1 MMDEQG
7 SPTSK
12 PGDGIARNPLTVHAH
27 VKEAYRRYYDSAFW
41 LRDAKLLAERRSLL
55 EQHGTM
61 TQEPLLEAVPVYPSV
76 KAIEEAC
83 REAGLGAFATE
94 HLGEVVFGS
103 GQGIKLRDH
112 QAKALV
118 RALVG
123 DQDGRKNVVVTSGTG
138 SGKTESFLLPL
149 IARLLNERASARLP
163 GELNPWWE
171 KDLGRHDK
179 TWKPARV
186 EGVGSVEPAVRA
198 LVMYPTN
205 ALVEDQVVRLR
216 KAAVRATAIHGK
228 PLFYFGRYTGSTWG
242 GTTNV
247 SGTLDATTRGTVN
260 KIAEQFRKI
269 ERERHDLERTML
281 ERGES
286 SEVIAE
292 VLGQVQDPRCGE
304 LLTRWDMIWGLP
316 DILITNTSMLN
327 VMLMRREEENLFA
340 KTREWL
346 NDDPDAVFSLVVDEL
361 HSYRG
366 TQGTEVALVVR
377 NLLDRLGLEP
387 DSPKLRCIA
396 TSASLDGEEGR
407 NYLEEFFGT
416 RGSSF
421 TIMPGYPL
429 TPSAELP
436 LEPGKVEAL
445 VTAASSRDE
454 DALKEIAS
462 SRGCRDALAAACLE
476 AGKGDD
482 GIARPAPL
490 TRVREAI
497 LGKDAPDEVFDAFM
511 AACAVETGGT
521 WERPKPTFR
530 SHMFFRQ
537 VQGMWACSDPECTE
551 VDPAFDYEGRK
562 IGRLFRV
569 PSTKCG
575 CGGQVLELLYCYDC
589 GEAFLGGYIVPTPP
603 EMAGDAVGAF
613 LESTPPETGSA
624 KQAMVYER
632 RQSEFRWYW
641 PGGKVPA
648 GNASWT
654 HNNPATSKSER
665 FAFAAANW
673 EPRLG
678 FLAAAHAP
686 ENSTGV
692 FFPPSTSDVAALPE
706 KCPRCDASKRQADL
720 KSFFEGRVNS
730 PIRGLRTGLN
740 ATTQL
745 VGSRTLDALQE
756 GKKPEKMIAFT
767 DSRDDAADL
776 AAGLELNQ
784 FRDLIRQ
791 VLFRTLAAK
800 DGVTSDRLVAALK
813 ATNARQSHD
822 DSEALE
828 AIEALKLER
837 RPLWQAVRLA
847 CVDQIEDE
855 ERALLDRHDAE
866 VRGGSAS
873 WPTILASVERT
884 LLERGI
890 NPAGAEASRQ
900 YFDKYPWW
908 KYFDP
913 PTPEAW
919 TSLERNETTEAER
932 RKILDHLSA
941 HVANTVFDFGG
952 RDPESICVA
961 YLSVPGAHGAL
972 VGCSDEEAREILANT
987 LRVLGRKGRYDGSNW
1002 TIASENAPRA
1012 LLDYFERVAPR
1023 LNTDAVS
1030 LAERVKFYL
1039 VGKGVM
1045 TETWFLRTK
1054 DRAGLSLELV
1064 SINEGEAKRCD
1075 GCGLVSA
1082 NARLGTCTTEA
1093 CASPGFIELEAG
1105 EQDYYSW
1112 VAQSEPRRMSVEEL
1126 TGQTKPISAQR
1137 ERQRRFRGDAFVSGE
1152 HALVHELDVLSVTTT
1167 MEVGVDIGSLRLV
1180 MMANMPPQ
1188 RFNYQQRVG
1197 RAGRAG
1203 QAFSYA
1209 LTISR
1214 GAAHDDYYFNNPG
1227 RMTGD
1232 IPPQPYLDLSRPEII
1247 KRVVA
1252 AECMRRAFESLP
1264 ESPER
1269 GPDSNHGAFGT
1280 VADWKVKHLGPVSR
1294 WLKQSPETG
1303 KITQRLT
1310 AYSRLALGESEAIE
1324 EFARRGLS
1332 DLVTKVVEDPRF
1344 VQDDL
1349 SHRLAVAGVLPMF
1362 GFPTQVRT
1370 LFSDRTYQGAK
1381 AEELALSDR
1390 PLDHAVWAFSPG
1402 AEIPKDKQLHTCCG
1416 FVVKRD
1422 GYKGVQNEENPLG
1435 PRLDFS
1441 SCTNDDCG
1449 SLSLLQRG
1457 ESGEIADACPVCSQ
1471 PSEIIP
1477 VFQPRG
1483 FMAHWMARDN
1493 TGQRQRGRALPPPV
1507 LAFEPRFEGGRDQ
1520 PAARVAVGEGPVA
1533 VVNTNGGKRF
1543 TLRQLDPNMVVVT
1556 DGEYRDDTITK
1567 PLEEMSLEV
1576 IERGAIGAVFSTD
1589 VLSLE
1594 VRGEGGFG
1602 NNGVIETAGRQPSAR
1617 PALASFAE
1625 LLKLASATYLDVSP
1639 DEFRV
1644 GRQSGLSEGG
1654 IRTEQ
1659 VFLADALANGAG
1671 YARRIAEPEH
1681 MRRALEEF
1689 YQTGGTK
1696 WEADAHAGDCDRSCP
1711 DCLRNYSNRFH
1722 HGLLDW
1728 RLALDV
1734 RDIVVGNPLTMRR
1747 WEDLMARAA
1756 ASFQNF
1762 CSKAGLAT
1770 FVEEQEGLSCIVRDD
1785 ERFALVLG
1793 HPLWHTVEG
1802 LEQKAQRQARAM
1814 LAANYAGIGHAYVD
1828 LRDFAIHPAKYFVR
1842 LRGEQVN
1849 A

>member
-1 MMDEQG
+1 M
-7 SPTSK
+7 
-12 PGDGIARNPLTVHAH
+12 
-27 VKEAYRRYYDSAFW
+27 KET
-41 LRDAKLLAERRSLL
+41 L
-55 EQHGTM
+55 
-61 TQEPLLEAVPVYPSV
+61 
-76 KAIEEAC
+76 
-83 REAGLGAFATE
+83 LGANAP
-94 HLGEVVFGS
+94 
-103 GQGIKLRDH
+103 GQ
-112 QAKALV
+112 A
-118 RALVG
+118 
-123 DQDGRKNVVVTSGTG
+123 
-138 SGKTESFLLPL
+138 
-149 IARLLNERASARLP
+149 
-163 GELNPWWE
+163 
-171 KDLGRHDK
+171 
-179 TWKPARV
+179 
-186 EGVGSVEPAVRA
+186 
-198 LVMYPTN
+198 
-205 ALVEDQVVRLR
+205 
-216 KAAVRATAIHGK
+216 
-228 PLFYFGRYTGSTWG
+228 
-242 GTTNV
+242 
-247 SGTLDATTRGTVN
+247 
-260 KIAEQFRKI
+260 
-269 ERERHDLERTML
+269 
-281 ERGES
+281 
-286 SEVIAE
+286 
-292 VLGQVQDPRCGE
+292 
-304 LLTRWDMIWGLP
+304 
-316 DILITNTSMLN
+316 
-327 VMLMRREEENLFA
+327 
-340 KTREWL
+340 
-346 NDDPDAVFSLVVDEL
+346 
-361 HSYRG
+361 
-366 TQGTEVALVVR
+366 
-377 NLLDRLGLEP
+377 
-387 DSPKLRCIA
+387 
-396 TSASLDGEEGR
+396 
-407 NYLEEFFGT
+407 
-416 RGSSF
+416 
-421 TIMPGYPL
+421 
-429 TPSAELP
+429 
-436 LEPGKVEAL
+436 
-445 VTAASSRDE
+445 
-454 DALKEIAS
+454 
-462 SRGCRDALAAACLE
+462 
-476 AGKGDD
+476 
-482 GIARPAPL
+482 
-490 TRVREAI
+490 
-497 LGKDAPDEVFDAFM
+497 FDAFM
-511 AACAVETGGT
+511 AAAAVETGGT
-521 WERPKPTFR
+521 WEKPKPTFR

-537 VQGMWACSDPECTE
+537 VQGMWACSNPECTE
-551 VDPAFDYEGRK
+551 VDPAFAYEGRTV
-562 IGRLFRV
+562 GRLFRV

-603 EMAGDAVGAF
+603 EMAVDAVGAF

-654 HNNPATSKSER
+654 HTNPATNKGER
-665 FAFAAANW
+665 FVFAAASW
-673 EPRLG
+673 DPGLG
-678 FLAAAHAP
+678 FLSAAFDLDSA
-686 ENSTGV
+686 TGV
-692 FFPPSTSDVAALPE
+692 FFPSSASDVAALPE
-706 KCPRCDASKRQADL
+706 KCPRCDSSKRQADL
-720 KSFFEGRVNS
+720 KGFFEGRVES

-745 VGSRTLDALQE
+745 VGSRTLDAVQE

-784 FRDLIRQ
+784 FRDLVRQ

-800 DGVTSDRLVAALK
+800 GGVTSDRLVAALK
-813 ATNARQSHD
+813 ATKTQEPHD

-828 AIEALKLER
+828 AIEALTSEKG
-837 RPLWQAVRLA
+837 PLWQAVRLSSVGQA
-847 CVDQIEDE
+847 DDDE
-855 ERALLDRHDAE
+855 IAVLLRHDAE

-873 WPTILASVERT
+873 WPKVLASVERT

-890 NPAGAEASRQ
+890 NPAGPEASRQ
-900 YFDKYPWW
+900 YFAKHPWW

-913 PTPEAW
+913 PAPGAW
-919 TSLERNETTEAER
+919 TSLERNEATDAER
-932 RKILDHLSA
+932 RQVLDLLSA

-961 YLSVPGAHGAL
+961 YLSVPGVHGAK
-972 VGCSDEEAREILANT
+972 VGCGDEDAREVLANT
-987 LRVLGRKGRYDGSNW
+987 LRILGRKGRYEGSNW

-1012 LLDYFERVAPR
+1012 LIDYFERVAPR

-1030 LAERVKFYL
+1030 LAERVKSCL
-1039 VGKGVM
+1039 VGKSVM
-1045 TETWFLRTK
+1045 PDTWFLRTK
-1054 DRAGLSLELV
+1054 DRAGLSLELM
-1064 SINEGEAKRCD
+1064 SIEEGEAKRCD

-1082 NARLGTCTTEA
+1082 NAKLGTCTTEA
-1093 CASPGFIELEAG
+1093 CASPGFVELEAG

-1232 IPPQPYLDLSRPEII
+1232 VPPQPYLDLSRPEII

-1252 AECMRRAFESLP
+1252 AECLRRAFASLP
-1264 ESPER
+1264 EPPER
-1269 GPDSNHGAFGT
+1269 GPDSNHGAFGA
-1280 VADWKVKHLGPVSR
+1280 VADWKAKHLGPVSR
-1294 WLKQSPETG
+1294 WLEESPETG
-1303 KITQRLT
+1303 QVTQRLT
-1310 AYSRLALGESEAIE
+1310 AYTRLAPGEAEAIE
-1324 EFARRGLS
+1324 AFARRGLS
-1332 DLVTKVVEDPRF
+1332 DLVTSVVEDPRF
-1344 VQDDL
+1344 VQEEL

-1370 LFSDRTYQGAK
+1370 LFSDRVYQGAK
-1381 AEELALSDR
+1381 AEDLVLSDR

-1416 FVVKRD
+1416 FIVKRD

-1435 PRLDFS
+1435 PRLYFS
-1441 SCTNDDCG
+1441 SCTNEDCG

-1457 ESGEIADACPVCSQ
+1457 EASEVAEACPVCSQ

-1483 FMAHWMARDN
+1483 FMAFWKARDN

-1507 LAFEPRFEGGRDQ
+1507 LAFEPRFEGSRDQ

-1533 VVNTNGGKRF
+1533 VVNTNGGQRF
-1543 TLRQLDPNMVVVT
+1543 TFRKQDPNMVVVT

-1567 PLEEMSLEV
+1567 LLEEKSPEL

-1589 VLSLE
+1589 VLSLQ
-1594 VRGEGGFG
+1594 VHGEGGFG
-1602 NNGVIETAGRQPSAR
+1602 NNGVIETTGRQPSAR

-1644 GRQSGLSEGG
+1644 GRQSCLSENG

-1689 YQTGGTK
+1689 YETAGTK
-1696 WEADAHAGDCDRSCP
+1696 WEAEAHAGDCDRSCP

-1734 RDIVVGNPLTMRR
+1734 RDIVVGDLFTMDR
-1747 WEDLMARAA
+1747 WHGLMGRAA
-1756 ASFQNF
+1756 GHFQDF
-1762 CSKAGLAT
+1762 CSKAGLST
-1770 FVEEQEGLSCIVRDD
+1770 FVEELEGLTCIVRDD

-1802 LEQKAQRQARAM
+1802 LEQKTQRQARAM

-1828 LRDFAIHPAKYFVR
+1828 VRDFAIHPAKYFVR
-1842 LRGEQVN
+1842 LRGEQVI